1 MLNDFTGA
9 DKVYIACGYT
19 DLRRGIDGLAS
30 MVQQQFQLDLFTN
43 TLFLFCGRRR
53 DRIKALYWEGDGFLL
68 LYKWLEDGSFQ
79 WPRSEAEARMLTAQ
93 QYRWL
98 MEQLKLNKRKLF
110 GSSSEQLD
118 QMVMDKF
125 AYLFNEAEAW
135 DADSVEPTKKSE
147 KKKPRKR
154 RSGSID
160 DVIPE
165 GTPVEVVEYP
175 LPESE
180 RVCSIC
186 GSELVEIGVE
196 IHRSLQMKPA
206 EFWVRED
213 RYPTYA
219 CKYCEKKTG
228 ETNVVPTPMEPTVI
242 PGSFASPSAIAHL
255 VVQKY
260 VMYSPLYRLEQEFAR
275 QGLKLSRQ
283 TMSNWLLKATEDWLQ
298 PIYDVLHRKLCQ
310 EKVLHGDETTLQVL
324 HEKGKSA
331 ASKSYMWLYRTSGTA
346 ETPIVLYDYQPNR
359 KAENAEKFLEG
370 FTGWLHADGY
380 QGYHK
385 LPENIRVVGCWAH
398 ARRKFDEALTAGAKE
413 QQSASKPAEALSY
426 FAKLFQMEQDFT
438 ALTVEERFA
447 KRLEQ
452 EKPILEALLV
462 WANRLKPQTSPK
474 SAFGKAL
481 HYLLE
486 QRPYLVR
493 YLEDGRLEFSNNR
506 AERSIKPFV
515 MGRKNFLFCNTPGGA
530 QSSAVLYSLMETAKE
545 TGLDPY
551 RYLRWVL
558 ERAPELAQ
566 AAVET
571 WAEKLIPAEAPAE
584 CRTKI

>member
-1 MLNDFTGA
+1 MTMKCTEMNETSNREMMTISRA
-9 DKVYIACGYT
+9 EYEAMQ
-19 DLRRGIDGLAS
+19 A
-30 MVQQQFQLDLFTN
+30 QLDAKIAELAEQNQKLAAKTAE
-43 TLFLFCGRRR
+43 LAQ
-53 DRIKALYWEGDGFLL
+53 ALL
-68 LYKWLEDGSFQ
+68 Q
-79 WPRSEAEARMLTAQ
+79 N
-93 QYRWL
+93 RWL

-118 QMVMDKF
+118 QMVMDQF

-135 DADSVEPTKKSE
+135 DADSVEPAKKAE

-165 GTPVEVVEYP
+165 GTPVEVVEHP

-180 RVCSIC
+180 RVCSVC

-219 CKYCEKKTG
+219 CKNCEKETG
-228 ETNVVPTPMEPTVI
+228 EAIVVPTPMEPAMI

-255 VVQKY
+255 AVQKY
-260 VMYSPLYRLEQEFAR
+260 VMYSPLYRLEQEFER

-283 TMSNWLLKATEDWLQ
+283 TMSNWLLKAAEDWLQ
-298 PIYDVLHRKLCQ
+298 PIYDVLHQQLRR
-310 EKVLHGDETTLQVL
+310 EAVLHGDETTLQVL
-324 HEKGKSA
+324 HEQGKSA
-331 ASKSYMWLYRTSGTA
+331 ASKSYMWLYRTSGNA
-346 ETPIVLYDYQPNR
+346 EKPIVLYDYQPNR

-370 FTGWLHADGY
+370 FSGWLHADGY

-398 ARRKFDEALTAGAKE
+398 ARRKFDEALTAVPKE
-413 QQSASKPAEALSY
+413 QQSASKPAEALCY
-426 FAKLFQMEQDFT
+426 FAKLFKLEQDFA
-438 ALTVEERFA
+438 ALTAEERYA

-452 EKPILEALLV
+452 EKPVLEALLA
-462 WANRLKPQTSPK
+462 WANETSAGTAPK
-474 SAFGKAL
+474 SALGKAL

-486 QRPYLVR
+486 QWPYLVR
-493 YLEDGRLEFSNNR
+493 YLEDGRLELSNNR

-530 QSSAVLYSLMETAKE
+530 QSSAVLYSLIETAKE

-566 AAVET
+566 AADET

-584 CRTKI
+584 CRAKV